1 MILEKR
7 SFLVGLLTGTFV
19 FITYNLYKK
28 YHISLRTVTRSNKD
42 TKKAKPYTTK
52 VLFFPDKVVACKA
65 FFVNDYGCLN
75 FECRFSHKEEET
87 SLGQLFALLRSTRR
101 SIYVCV
107 YTITCNDLVDVL
119 IKLNSMAAEVKVI
132 TDAELEN
139 VNNSHIWKLRS
150 YGIQVRTDNS
160 PYYMHHKF
168 AIIDKKI
175 LFTGSF
181 NWTVKAITGNQEDL
195 VIINK
200 PQIVEEYHKEFK
212 KLWEFYDPKSSQPL
226 TMIGRCVHPSKGNS
240 RFQTNS
246 TQR

>member
-1 MILEKR
+1 MLVINFLIVFFF
-7 SFLVGLLTGTFV
+7 SFL
-19 FITYNLYKK
+19 
-28 YHISLRTVTRSNKD
+28 
-42 TKKAKPYTTK
+42 
-52 VLFFPDKVVACKA
+52 
-65 FFVNDYGCLN
+65 
-75 FECRFSHKEEET
+75 
-87 SLGQLFALLRSTRR
+87 
-101 SIYVCV
+101 
-107 YTITCNDLVDVL
+107 
-119 IKLNSMAAEVKVI
+119 
-132 TDAELEN
+132 
-139 VNNSHIWKLRS
+139 
-150 YGIQVRTDNS
+150 GIQVRTDNS